1 MSCRMKENIL
11 QVQIY
16 FNKRKDKL
24 FLLKREKKKNIKGID
39 WQKDDKC
46 IFYFFGHYQ
55 AMSTSFDNKI
65 CRVIVSSFI

>member
-46 IFYFFGHYQ
+46 IFY
-55 AMSTSFDNKI
+55 N
-65 CRVIVSSFI
+65 IVESCVKHDKPPL